1 MMRIILLS
9 VMMTPVVLWPQTPQE
24 AMVTKIVRVHNAR
37 PEKLAEMVSAGAPV
51 SVRANDALKAIVIR
65 GKPADVATL
74 EQTIRELDT
83 ASTTMA
89 SRNVE
94 LMVYIVS

>member
-1 MMRIILLS
+1 MRIILLS

-24 AMVTKIVRVHNAR
+24 ATVTKIVRVHNAR
-37 PEKLAEMVSAGAPV
+37 PEKLAEMVGAGAPV

-74 EQTIRELDT
+74 EPF
-83 ASTTMA
+83 A
-89 SRNVE
+89 N
-94 LMVYIVS
+94 